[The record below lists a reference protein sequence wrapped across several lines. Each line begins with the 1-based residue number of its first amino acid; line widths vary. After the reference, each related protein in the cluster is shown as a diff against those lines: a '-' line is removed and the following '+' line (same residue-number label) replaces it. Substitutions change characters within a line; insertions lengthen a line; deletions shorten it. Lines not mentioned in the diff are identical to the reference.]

1 VSTTNPT
8 NESLPSLEGRV
19 AIVTGAGRGIG
30 RATALALASRG
41 ARIVVNDLGASLEG
55 QGDDATPAREVV
67 LEIEKAGG
75 EAIASADSVSEWGS
89 AQRIVGCALDHFG
102 QVDLLVNN
110 AGLSAT
116 APIFEQDPDQF
127 DRVVRSHLHGTFH
140 CIRAAAPHMKERG
153 FGRIVNVVSRAGLL
167 GVPNQSAYAAGK
179 GGVFGLTNVASRDL
193 AAHGITVNAVNPAAT
208 ETRMVTTAIDSFRAQ
223 GGDAARMAAGLTQAL
238 QPPENIAALITA
250 LCLDGP
256 GRFNGEIF
264 YLEKDRIGLFDP
276 LSFSQEAPG
285 DGSWTIDSLV
295 AAISG
300 FQPHDQG
307 AIYDGDDG

>member
-1 VSTTNPT
+1 MTPPHPSAA
-8 NESLPSLEGRV
+8 SLEGRV

-30 RATALALASRG
+30 RATALALASLG
-41 ARIVVNDLGASLEG
+41 ARVVVNDLGASLEG

-75 EAIASADSVSEWGS
+75 EAAASADSVSEWPS
-89 AQRIVGCALDHFG
+89 AQRIIECALDHFG
-102 QVDLLVNN
+102 RVDLLVNN

-116 APIFEQDPDQF
+116 APIFEQDPDHF

-140 CIRAAAPHMKERG
+140 CIRAASPHMQERG
-153 FGRIVNVVSRAGLL
+153 HGRIVNVVSRAGLL

-223 GGDAARMAAGLTQAL
+223 GGDAARMAAGLSQAL

-250 LCLDGP
+250 LCLDEA

-264 YLEKDRIGLFDP
+264 YLEKDRVGLFDP
-276 LSFSQEAPG
+276 LSFSQEAAG
-285 DGSWTIDSLV
+285 SGSWTIDSLV
-295 AAISG
+295 AAISE
-300 FQPHDQG
+300 FRPHDQG
-307 AIYDGDDG
+307 AIYDGDAD